1 MCACVF
7 VCLCMRACVCV
18 NECVF
23 TIVTIVSS
31 GGALVF
37 AVNSLHYLNQ
47 SYPSVDVSLN
57 SITDAT
63 TNLPLSEIM

>member
-1 MCACVF
+1 MCACVCACVF
-7 VCLCMRACVCV
+7 VCVCV
-18 NECVF
+18 SECVI
-23 TIVTIVSS
+23 TIVAIVSS

-63 TNLPLSEIM
+63 TNLPLSEVM

>member
-1 MCACVF
+1 MYDHVIMCDHVINAS
-7 VCLCMRACVCV
+7 
-18 NECVF
+18 
-23 TIVTIVSS
+23 TSS

-57 SITDAT
+57 SITDVT
-63 TNLPLSEIM
+63 TNVPLSEIT